1 MPLLQLQRDAAL
13 SPMGSPSLNPKPF
26 YNLYADGGCLHSAL
40 YRVIPAGK
48 NFFHILEVPS
58 GRIKGFRS
66 DHNQACA
73 LAKELEVTL
82 YALNANVVV
91 SSHR

>member
-1 MPLLQLQRDAAL
+1 MQRLQPHAATPHL
-13 SPMGSPSLNPKPF
+13 GSSLPGDGRF
-26 YNLYADGGCLHSAL
+26 YSLYTHGGCLQSAL

-58 GRIKGFRS
+58 GRVKGFRS
-66 DHNQACA
+66 DHNKACA
-73 LAKELEVTL
+73 LAKELEATL
-82 YALNANVVV
+82 YAMNINIVV

>member
-1 MPLLQLQRDAAL
+1 MQKLQRQPEPCLSISSHLEDAAFY
-13 SPMGSPSLNPKPF
+13 SLNI
-26 YNLYADGGCLHSAL
+26 NDRCLHSAL

-66 DHNQACA
+66 GHNQACA
-73 LAKELEVTL
+73 LAKELEAIL
-82 YALNANVVV
+82 YTAAG
-91 SSHR
+91 

>member
-1 MPLLQLQRDAAL
+1 MQRLQPHAAT
-13 SPMGSPSLNPKPF
+13 SHRGSSHLDDGRFYSLH
-26 YNLYADGGCLHSAL
+26 ADGGCLQSVL

-73 LAKELEVTL
+73 LAKHLETIL
-82 YALNANVVV
+82 YATNTTLVV

>member
-1 MPLLQLQRDAAL
+1 MALLQLQRDTAL
-13 SPMGSPSLNPKPF
+13 SPKGSSVLESGPF
-26 YNLYADGGCLHSAL
+26 YSLPADGRSLHSAL

-73 LAKELEVTL
+73 LAKQLEATL
-82 YALNANVVV
+82 CALNTNMVV